1 MTAIAGAWLPA
12 GTEVQPTMPGALD
25 FGECLGMCTSALTS
39 VECGVQC
46 ARSLDVHKRGMPIYV
61 PFSAQRLP
69 PQYVGW
75 TVRANE
81 CSSAEQSYFFP
92 NPEAPTIM
100 AFAERNP

>member
-1 MTAIAGAWLPA
+1 MTAIAGAWLPGQEVLPSPIA
-12 GTEVQPTMPGALD
+12 GAVD
-25 FGECLGMCTSALTS
+25 FGECLGMCASTMSS

-61 PFSAQRLP
+61 PFSAQQLP

-75 TVRANE
+75 TVRAKE
-81 CSSAEQSYFFP
+81 CASTEQSRFCP